1 MADDAQGMPGPAQLP
16 PEEPPGGD
24 GTFQCCGTAWHI
36 GDCVGGGSF
45 ATVYLPDGVDQSSV
59 VSKLAAVPG
68 IQKVY
73 DKKHGCAE
81 FELPEDRLGDLI
93 VVSEKSKVLGTS
105 ADRHDLSQL
114 KEPLRSHGGVTEQKV
129 PLIVTRHADIEAGKR
144 LRNFDVFDVALN
156 HTALAANAA

>member
-1 MADDAQGMPGPAQLP
+1 MVYEVLPGGPA
-16 PEEPPGGD
+16 
-24 GTFQCCGTAWHI
+24 
-36 GDCVGGGSF
+36 
-45 ATVYLPDGVDQSSV
+45 SV
-59 VSKLAAVPG
+59 AGLQPTRRSPTG
-68 IQKVY
+68 
-73 DKKHGCAE
+73 
-81 FELPEDRLGDLI
+81 ELSLGDLI